1 MDFVVGSPMTQKQHD
16 VIWVVV
22 DWLTKSAHFLA
33 VKAVFNAE
41 QLVDFGKVFSLQWA
55 QSYALASLFI
65 PRQMVSLKEPFKR

>member
-33 VKAVFNAE
+33 VKAIFNAE
-41 QLVDFGKVFSLQWA
+41 QLADFCKVFSLQ
-55 QSYALASLFI
+55 
-65 PRQMVSLKEPFKR
+65 